1 MSTKILKLN
10 HLFRCGSGGG
20 GCGGGHHYSKSR
32 LLATPII
39 TASNRNVSTDLLTSE
54 TLPPYVNLP
63 YSYAFG
69 RSLNHIIYETIG
81 KRLDDRLKI
90 ETGKPIIISHHENI
104 KKTIS
109 EFYQD
114 VNRLSKAMYEHLN
127 IKRGDVVGLWSCNT
141 YDWIVIQYACF
152 RIGAILCTV
161 NPFYQSYELDYAIR
175 KGEMKALFMPGHK
188 SRQDIV
194 NRFSTITMKTLEK
207 KADDQN
213 QSTFLLENIITVDGH
228 PFNVS
233 DLPDHH
239 RNIRLFELEKLK
251 QQTGELD
258 SSITNLV
265 LPDDPA
271 VIMFTS
277 GTTGRPKG
285 ACLSHFNIVNN
296 VTMCSYRADVK
307 ENALFCVPLPFFHA
321 FAGVLGNLIPIAS
334 ETGGLMIPCL
344 KYDVRQLAQ
353 SINEHGATHMMAT
366 PTLVIDLLNYLR
378 DNKLQLSTL
387 QEVMAGGASMPIEI
401 AHQLMEFASNCKV
414 RVAYGA
420 TETSPCAT
428 TFSKKST
435 IEESIETV
443 GSPLDFVEIK
453 LVDPNTK
460 KIVKIGETG
469 ELHCR
474 GHVIMLGYWRDPEK
488 TKESIDEGN
497 WYNTGDL
504 AVMTEKGLIKIIG
517 RTKEL
522 IIVGG
527 ENVYPREIE
536 EILYTHPAVETVNVI
551 GVPDPRKGEEICA
564 WIQLHKD
571 VKITEDE
578 IREFCKGQLTYFKVP
593 KYILFVD
600 SYPMTPTGKAQK
612 FIMKKMTI
620 EKLNLKTE

>member
-1 MSTKILKLN
+1 MSMKILKLN
-10 HLFRCGSGGG
+10 RLFRFYGQQNA
-20 GCGGGHHYSKSR
+20 K
-32 LLATPII
+32 LLATTFPTAEYII
-39 TASNRNVSTDLLTSE
+39 NGNSKRNVTTDLFTSE
-54 TLPPYVNLP
+54 FLPPYVNLP

-69 RSLNHIIYETIG
+69 RSLNHILYKTVG
-81 KRLDDRLKI
+81 NCFDDRLKI
-90 ETGKPIIISHHENI
+90 ENGQPVIISHHENI
-104 KKTIS
+104 QKTFS

-114 VNRLSKAMYEHLN
+114 VNRLAKAMYEHIG

-152 RIGAILCTV
+152 RIGAVLCTV
-161 NPFYQSYELDYAIR
+161 NPFYQTYELDYAIR
-175 KGEMKALFMPGHK
+175 RGKMKALFMPGHK
-188 SRQDIV
+188 SQQDIV
-194 NRFSTITMKTLEK
+194 NRFSSIMMKTLNMEEK
-207 KADDQN
+207 KDDDKIP
-213 QSTFLLENIITVDGH
+213 FLLENIVTMDGDT
-228 PFNVS
+228 FN
-233 DLPDHH
+233 DLNSSVKNN
-239 RNIRLFELEKLK
+239 RNIRVLELEKLK

-296 VTMCSYRADVK
+296 SKMCAYRAGVK
-307 ENALFCVPLPFFHA
+307 ENSIFCVPLPFFHA
-321 FAGVLGNLIPIAS
+321 FAGILGNLIPIAT
-334 ETGGLMIPCL
+334 ETGRLLIPCL

-353 SINEHGATHMMAT
+353 SITEHNATHLLAT

-378 DNKLQLSTL
+378 DNQLQVPTL
-387 QEVMAGGASMPIEI
+387 CEVLAGGASMPIEV
-401 AHQLMEFASNCKV
+401 AYQFMEFAPNCKV

-428 TFSKKST
+428 TYSINST
-435 IEESIETV
+435 VEESIETV

-453 LVDPNTK
+453 LVNPKTRQ
-460 KIVKIGETG
+460 IVKIGETG

-474 GHVIMLGYWRDPEK
+474 GHVIMSGYWSEPEK
-488 TKESIDEGN
+488 TKESIDEAH

-551 GVPDPRKGEEICA
+551 GVPDQRKGEEICA
-564 WIQLHKD
+564 WVQLHKN
-571 VKITEDE
+571 VQATEDE
-578 IREFCKGQLTYFKVP
+578 LREFCKERLTYFKVP
-593 KYILFVD
+593 RYFLFVD

-612 FIMKKMTI
+612 FIMQKMTI
-620 EKLNLKTE
+620 EKLNLQTK